1 MCSPQDHCEDEFG
14 SHIQGT
20 QRGFPG
26 GLVVK
31 NSSAN
36 AGDVGLISGLGRS
49 PGGGNGN
56 SLQYFCLGK
65 IPWTEEPGGLYSP
78 WSRRIGHNL
87 VIKQQGSQQG
97 LAMVGAQWMLG
108 PSSSSSEW
116 PRRTKH
122 LRMREKRKWVS
133 LMIFT
138 WLFWGDDRC

>member
-1 MCSPQDHCEDEFG
+1 MCSPQDHCEDEFR

-20 QRGFPG
+20 QQGFPG

-56 SLQYFCLGK
+56 SLQYSCLGK

-97 LAMVGAQWMLG
+97 LAMVGAQ
-108 PSSSSSEW
+108 
-116 PRRTKH
+116 
-122 LRMREKRKWVS
+122 
-133 LMIFT
+133 
-138 WLFWGDDRC
+138 